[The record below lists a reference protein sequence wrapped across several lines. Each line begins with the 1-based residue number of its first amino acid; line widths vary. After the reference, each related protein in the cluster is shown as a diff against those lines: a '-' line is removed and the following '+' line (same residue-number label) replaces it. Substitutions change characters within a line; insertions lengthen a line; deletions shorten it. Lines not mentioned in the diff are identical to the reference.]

1 MNQFYSA
8 LTMIFDFMATGIG
21 EPDMLI
27 TGIGSTA
34 LTVLIIMIAIVGWM
48 KSPKQDREDVKNYLR
63 DAVSLGH
70 VGEHVSYEDEEDEF
84 ENPAIADSMPQSKPE
99 TIAFLAK
106 KPQNRRLYLMATVF
120 ENEGH
125 TADFTTKRRI
135 PRKGRVEQYRP
146 EDCSVLVNQSG
157 NRHWVRP

>member
-1 MNQFYSA
+1 
-8 LTMIFDFMATGIG
+8 MATGIG

-84 ENPAIADSMPQSKPE
+84 ENPAIADSMPQPKVRRVPVQVRE
-99 TIAFLAK
+99 TPLPRHHFFGTV
-106 KPQNRRLYLMATVF
+106 RRDSQQMAIYTTGRGKRSEGPIVKIGQLGHYL
-120 ENEGH
+120 
-125 TADFTTKRRI
+125 
-135 PRKGRVEQYRP
+135 VEK
-146 EDCSVLVNQSG
+146 SG
-157 NRHWVRP
+157 NRMWVAE